1 MSLIISLSALLIS
14 AIFIQVGTG
23 SLGPLDALAGQANG
37 FTAGQIGLLGSS
49 HFVGLLAGC
58 FVYPYLIRRSGHAR
72 TFAMT
77 AAASAIS
84 ALLHPLFID
93 VGFWCLLRVLT
104 GFSLAGAYSI
114 IESWLQAKLT
124 NQNRGRVFGVYR
136 VADMSGTIIAQGMI
150 ALLDPASYAA
160 YNIVASVACMS
171 LLPLALTRSVPPEL
185 PEKVGI
191 QPFFALRLSPLAG
204 LGVLTAG
211 MTNAAFRMIGPVYAV
226 EVGLQAREI
235 ALFLVLG
242 VVGGALVQIPAG
254 YITDRFNR
262 RHVLM
267 AFSLATI
274 AVCLAIGTLGEPG
287 AGSVGPTF
295 AMAFVF
301 GMATMPIY
309 SICATHANDYVK
321 ASELVPLSASL
332 LLLFSVGAIVS
343 PIVAGSLIQH
353 LDAGAMFLFIALIH
367 TVLVCYSVWR
377 MGIRPA
383 LNVSSYRYVPRTSLF
398 INVFLR
404 GRAGPDT
411 GDR

>member
-1 MSLIISLSALLIS
+1 MSLIISLSALLVS
-14 AIFIQVGTG
+14 AVFIQVGTG
-23 SLGPLDALAGQANG
+23 SLGPLDALVGQANG

-49 HFVGLLAGC
+49 HFAGLLAGC

-77 AAASAIS
+77 ASASAI
-84 ALLHPLFID
+84 AGLLHPLYID
-93 VGFWCLLRVLT
+93 VGFWCLLRVLA
-104 GFSLAGAYSI
+104 GFSMAGAYSI
-114 IESWLQAKLT
+114 IESWLQAKLN

-136 VADMSGTIIAQGMI
+136 VVDMSGTILAQGMI

-160 YNIVASVACMS
+160 YNIIAAVACMS

-185 PEKVGI
+185 PKKVGFE
-191 QPFFALRLSPLAG
+191 PLFALRLSPLAG

-211 MTNAAFRMIGPVYAV
+211 MTNAAFRMIGPVYAI
-226 EVGLQAREI
+226 ETGLEAREI

-242 VVGGALVQIPAG
+242 VLGGAVFQLPAG

-267 AFSLATI
+267 AFSVATVV
-274 AVCLAIGTLGEPG
+274 VCLGIGTLGTVVP
-287 AGSVGPTF
+287 AGVGPTF

-309 SICATHANDYVK
+309 SVCATHANDFAK
-321 ASELVPLSASL
+321 AGELVQLSASL
-332 LLLFSVGAIVS
+332 ILLFAVGAIIS
-343 PIVAGSLIQH
+343 PIVAGYLIQH
-353 LDAGAMFLFIALIH
+353 LDPGAMFLFIALIH
-367 TVLVCYSVWR
+367 AVLVCYSVWR

-404 GRAGPDT
+404 GRTGSDAGS
-411 GDR
+411 R